1 VSAQQTSGACC
12 KGSDWIL
19 TFAVPIIAGIKA
31 SGGGAAPIVIAPQI
45 KLVSQTGEIEKRKC
59 SVVIKFLKAHRLKSP
74 EGARAFSSQAAM
86 PGLVVADD

>member
-19 TFAVPIIAGIKA
+19 TFPIIAAGNNPR
-31 SGGGAAPIVIAPQI
+31 GGGAAPIVIAPQI

>member
-1 VSAQQTSGACC
+1 LDFDICS
-12 KGSDWIL
+12 SDYSWHQSQRG
-19 TFAVPIIAGIKA
+19 T
-31 SGGGAAPIVIAPQI
+31 APIVIAPQI